1 MDKKVTN
8 GLKSFLNMQFFFNWV
23 KGIASDDETQHI
35 SHFYD
40 ARNLRKTISTFASSS
55 V

>member
-1 MDKKVTN
+1 MN
-8 GLKSFLNMQFFFNWV
+8 GLKSFLNMQFFFNRV
-23 KGIASDDETQHI
+23 KGIASDNENQHI

-40 ARNLRKTISTFASSS
+40 ARNLKKLFLPLLLAECNC